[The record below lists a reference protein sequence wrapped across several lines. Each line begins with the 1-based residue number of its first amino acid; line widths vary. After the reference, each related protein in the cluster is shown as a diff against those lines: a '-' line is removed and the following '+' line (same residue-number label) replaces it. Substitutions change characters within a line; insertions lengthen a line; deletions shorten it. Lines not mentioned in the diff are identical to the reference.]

1 MKSSSSSR
9 ARAETPDA
17 RPATL
22 KSQAAAT
29 AAAGQGRRAWLLMT
43 DTAHADQVESE
54 LSAAGWLV
62 EARHTQM
69 QHLLLQLHCEPMAPD
84 VVVCGLNF
92 EDGDAFRLMRLLSG
106 DARAPALF
114 FSSRQPRAV
123 LKSALA
129 MAAACKLQVAGG
141 LERPVEPGGVAQ
153 ALRGW
158 NGVEPAQ
165 QPAPQT
171 DLSAA
176 ALRAMLTRYRLQA
189 WMQPLLRLSSREVV
203 GVEAFMRG
211 VGEDGSPVMPAE
223 LLPALKLHGLLEEA
237 TLAMAHQLSSFLV
250 ECLEQGMPLSGS
262 LNVSLHSLSDPG
274 FCGELSRMVHRSGLD
289 ASWIT
294 LEIAERDAV
303 GDLPL
308 VIENTARIRMLGF
321 NLALD
326 NFGTAYSSLLQ
337 LSQLPFS
344 ELKLDRALVADMDA
358 DLTKQ
363 VVAGASASLARGLG
377 MRVVASCVETA
388 AELRAAQ
395 AAGCTDVQGHLLA
408 RPMRVEAMRQWLHG
422 LDAMRLP
429 PGSLPDTQA

>member
-1 MKSSSSSR
+1 MKSSPSSR
-9 ARAETPDA
+9 ARAEAADA
-17 RPATL
+17 RPAAPAPAPAAPD
-22 KSQAAAT
+22 QA
-29 AAAGQGRRAWLLMT
+29 RRAWLLMT
-43 DTAHADQVESE
+43 DTAHAEQVASE
-54 LSAAGWLV
+54 LAAAGWQV
-62 EARHTQM
+62 EAQHTQM
-69 QHLLLQLHCEPMAPD
+69 QHLLLQLHCEPTPPD
-84 VVVCGLNF
+84 VVVCGLHF

-106 DARAPALF
+106 DARAPALLV
-114 FSSRQPRAV
+114 STRQPRSV
-123 LKSALA
+123 LKSAMA
-129 MAAACKLQVAGG
+129 MAAACKLRVAGG
-141 LERPVEPGGVAQ
+141 LERPVEPGSVAQ

-158 NGVEPAQ
+158 RGGEPAP
-165 QPAPQT
+165 QPAPQME
-171 DLSAA
+171 LSVAV
-176 ALRAMLTRYRLQA
+176 LRSMLTRYRLQT

-203 GVEAFMRG
+203 GVEALMRG

-294 LEIAERDAV
+294 LEIAEQDAV

-344 ELKLDRALVADMDA
+344 ELKLDRALVAGMDA
-358 DLTKQ
+358 DVTRQ

-388 AELRAAQ
+388 AEWRAAQ
-395 AAGCTDVQGHLLA
+395 AAGCTDVQGYLLA
-408 RPMRVEAMRQWLHG
+408 RPMRVDAMRQWLHA

-429 PGSLPDTQA
+429 PDRLPDTQA

>member
-1 MKSSSSSR
+1 MKSSPSSL
-9 ARAETPDA
+9 ARTEAAEAKPAAST
-17 RPATL
+17 PATP
-22 KSQAAAT
+22 
-29 AAAGQGRRAWLLMT
+29 GPGRRVWLLMT

-54 LSAAGWLV
+54 LGAAGWLV

-69 QHLLLQLHCEPMAPD
+69 QHLLLQLHCEPTPPD

-106 DARAPALF
+106 DVRAPALF
-114 FSSRQPRAV
+114 FSTRQSRSV
-123 LKSALA
+123 LKSAMA
-129 MAAACKLQVAGG
+129 MAAACKLRVAGG
-141 LERPVEPGGVAQ
+141 LERPVEPGSVAK
-153 ALRGW
+153 ALRGYS
-158 NGVEPAQ
+158 GDEAAAPAVA
-165 QPAPQT
+165 QPA
-171 DLSAA
+171 LSAPV
-176 ALRAMLTRYRLQA
+176 LRAMLTRYRMQA

-203 GVEAFMRG
+203 GVEALMRG
-211 VGEDGSPVMPAE
+211 VAEDGSPVMPAE

-250 ECLEQGMPLSGS
+250 ECLEQGKPLNGS

-294 LEIAERDAV
+294 LEIAEQDAV

-344 ELKLDRALVADMDA
+344 ELKLDRSLVAGMDA
-358 DLTKQ
+358 DATRQ
-363 VVAGASASLARGLG
+363 VVAGASASMARGLG
-377 MRVVASCVETA
+377 MRVVAAGVETA
-388 AELRAAQ
+388 AEWRAAQ

-408 RPMRVEAMRQWLHG
+408 RPMRVEAMRQWLQT

-429 PGSLPDTQA
+429 PASLPDTQA